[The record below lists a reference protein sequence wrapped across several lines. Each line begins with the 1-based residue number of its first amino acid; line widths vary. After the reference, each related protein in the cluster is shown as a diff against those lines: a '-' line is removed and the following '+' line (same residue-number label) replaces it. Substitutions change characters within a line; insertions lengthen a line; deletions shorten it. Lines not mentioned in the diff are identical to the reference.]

1 MTSKETAEC
10 ESGHIAEFRRENDV
24 TQVAV
29 CVSRI
34 GQETEMAKHPADVY
48 EADNGERHSLQFAAR
63 TIPRDRDEQDERN
76 RENRHGN
83 EECVPTRARFPSA
96 RIGQDTGCAEGENSG
111 VAGARHPPVAIQS
124 GSAREFL
131 EAEDG

>member
-10 ESGHIAEFRRENDV
+10 ESGDIAEFRRENDV
-24 TQVAV
+24 AQVAV

-48 EADNGERHSLQFAAR
+48 EPDNGERHSLQFAAR

-76 RENRHGN
+76 REDRQRDKKS
-83 EECVPTRARFPSA
+83 VPPAAWFVVM
-96 RIGQDTGCAEGENSG
+96 RI
-111 VAGARHPPVAIQS
+111 
-124 GSAREFL
+124 
-131 EAEDG
+131 